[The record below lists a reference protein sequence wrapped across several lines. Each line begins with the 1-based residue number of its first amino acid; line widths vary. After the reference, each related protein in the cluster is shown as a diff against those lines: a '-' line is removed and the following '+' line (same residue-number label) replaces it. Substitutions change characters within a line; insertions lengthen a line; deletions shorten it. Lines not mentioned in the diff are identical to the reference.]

1 MKRTT
6 YIISAS
12 SLAIFAICVI
22 FHYIYKWSGYNEIIG
37 AIAPI
42 NESIFQHIKMTFIPT
57 ILFYLITYFI
67 FRKKYIINKD
77 KWAIYP
83 LITFI
88 ITGIIIT
95 IIYYTLKYGFNISAM
110 IIDILSLFIGLV
122 LSSIINIKLEISNTN
137 FKIPYYISI
146 ITLVIVFGIL
156 LYFNYYPLEVN
167 FFYDKINNTYR
178 NVKMKKA

>member
-1 MKRTT
+1 
-6 YIISAS
+6 
-12 SLAIFAICVI
+12 
-22 FHYIYKWSGYNEIIG
+22 
-37 AIAPI
+37 
-42 NESIFQHIKMTFIPT
+42 
-57 ILFYLITYFI
+57 
-67 FRKKYIINKD
+67 
-77 KWAIYP
+77 
-83 LITFI
+83 
-88 ITGIIIT
+88 
-95 IIYYTLKYGFNISAM
+95 M